1 MRISV
6 IGSGYAGLVSGAGLA
21 EVGHS
26 VVCMDIDADRIEQLR
41 QGHSPVFEPGL
52 DEMFTS
58 NVKRGH
64 LSFTTSME
72 EAINHAE
79 AVMIAVGTPPSEDG
93 SADLGHVL
101 TVAGHIGAMMNKP
114 LLVIVKST
122 VPVGTCNRV
131 RSEIQAQLDERG
143 QDISFNVASNPE
155 FLAEGTALKNFMKP
169 DRIVCGVEDE
179 HSESMLREMY
189 APFNRNHEK
198 MLFMDVRSSEL
209 TKYSANAMLAT
220 RISLMNEL
228 ANIAERTGADIE
240 QVRKGIGSDPRIGY
254 SFIYAGPGYGGSC
267 FPKDVRALARTA
279 EEHGF
284 DAKLL
289 NAVEHVNNNQK
300 TRLFEI
306 LKQQFQGELAGRCV
320 AIWGLSFK
328 PRTDDMREAPSR
340 VLIEALLE
348 AGACVRANDPE
359 AMEEALLL
367 WGENEDFSVH
377 ADQYDAAKGADA
389 LVLVTEWKHYWIPD
403 FERLAGSMRQKVLL
417 DGRNIW
423 PQSAALRHGF
433 TYHAIGRPSVLVPLP
448 GSLDQDQAANAA
460 TLEAIGAALVLKQPA
475 FSPDRLAA
483 DLVEMIENPA
493 KLTRAADAARS
504 AGCPRESRRRRPRP
518 QDCRGVRRC
527 ARDRGG

>member
-6 IGSGYAGLVSGAGLA
+6 IGSGYAGLVSGVGLS
-21 EVGHS
+21 EVGHN
-26 VVCMDIDADRIEQLR
+26 VLCMDIDADRIAALGKGRAEIY
-41 QGHSPVFEPGL
+41 EPGL
-52 DEMFTS
+52 EDMLVENMGRDHLAFTIS
-58 NVKRGH
+58 IEDAV
-64 LSFTTSME
+64 
-72 EAINHAE
+72 NHAE
-79 AVMIAVGTPPSEDG
+79 ALMIAVGTPPAEDG
-93 SADLGHVL
+93 SADLDHVL
-101 TVAGHIGAMMNKP
+101 KVAQSVGKFLLRP

-122 VPVGTCNRV
+122 VPVGTCDRV
-131 RSEIQAQLDERG
+131 RAEIQAQLDERDV
-143 QDISFNVASNPE
+143 DISFSVASNPE
-155 FLAEGTALKNFMKP
+155 FLAEGAALKNFLQP

-179 HSESMLREMY
+179 YSESMLREMY

-198 MLFMDVRSSEL
+198 MIFMDVRSSEL

-220 RISLMNEL
+220 KISLMNEL

-284 DAKLL
+284 DAKVLK
-289 NAVEHVNNNQK
+289 AVENVNGYQK

-306 LKQQFQGELAGRCV
+306 LKLQFEDELAGRCI

-340 VLIEALLE
+340 VLIDALLE
-348 AGACVRANDPE
+348 AGATVRANDPE
-359 AMEEALLL
+359 AMQEALLL
-367 WGENEDFSVH
+367 YGENENFSVH
-377 ADQYDAAKGADA
+377 TKQYDAATGADA

-403 FERLAGSMRQKVLL
+403 FERLAASMQQRILV

-433 TYHAIGRPSVLVPLP
+433 TYHAIGRPSV
-448 GSLDQDQAANAA
+448 
-460 TLEAIGAALVLKQPA
+460 
-475 FSPDRLAA
+475 
-483 DLVEMIENPA
+483 
-493 KLTRAADAARS
+493 RS
-504 AGCPRESRRRRPRP
+504 
-518 QDCRGVRRC
+518 
-527 ARDRGG
+527 